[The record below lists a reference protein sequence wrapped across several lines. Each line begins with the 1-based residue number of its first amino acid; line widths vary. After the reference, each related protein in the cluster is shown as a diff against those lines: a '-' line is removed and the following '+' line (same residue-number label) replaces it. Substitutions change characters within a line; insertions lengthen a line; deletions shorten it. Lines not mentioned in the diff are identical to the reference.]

1 MGGKRP
7 ESRHP
12 PSDFALLSPPLED
25 RLDLGLGR
33 PYRVLGAHLVSGGGG
48 EHPGHEILVEDLVD
62 GGVGVAGMAQVRHPL
77 ADLVVR
83 GWPLTVEGLLQNA
96 DDARSRFSW
105 RGEPLVAV
113 SAEATVGGRT
123 LDELL
128 AGSRLRTR
136 RRYASAVAQRLL
148 DERFVLLPSF
158 GAPHYDIVLKAYAE
172 GEARRL
178 LDVLGEAHQN
188 PYYVRRQR

>member
-1 MGGKRP
+1 MTEGV
-7 ESRHP
+7 
-12 PSDFALLSPPLED
+12 LEPIEPHL
-25 RLDLGLGR
+25 RL
-33 PYRVLGAHLVSGGGG
+33 G
-48 EHPGHEILVEDLVD
+48 EQIE
-62 GGVGVAGMAQVRHPL
+62 PL

-83 GWPLTVEGLLQNA
+83 GWPLTVAGVLQNA

-128 AGSRLRTR
+128 AGPRLRTR
-136 RRYASAVAQRLL
+136 RRYASVVAQSLL
-148 DERFVLLPSF
+148 AARFVLLPSF
-158 GAPHYDIVLKAYAE
+158 GAPHYDIVLRAYAE
-172 GEARRL
+172 DEARRL